1 MKISKLPKYNKCVII
16 IRMDRFDLEER
27 ITDYARASE
36 EIIELLLYMIG
47 DSPETPTEDELL
59 NVLIGFQASQKYRY
73 NQLWNTFEQLIT
85 NKTLKHEV
93 KENA

>member
-1 MKISKLPKYNKCVII
+1 
-16 IRMDRFDLEER
+16 MDRFDLEER
-27 ITDYARASE
+27 ITEYASACE
-36 EIIELLLYMIG
+36 EVTGLLLYMIG

-73 NQLWNTFEQLIT
+73 NQLWNTFEQLIR

-93 KENA
+93 TENA